1 MPVEEPS
8 SASKK
13 VVIMTT
19 PKHTAVVLS
28 LVVIASLPLMA
39 QAETP
44 SEPWLVR
51 VRAVELLSRNK
62 DTTPLNLSINDRVI
76 PELDISYFFTENIA
90 AELVLTYPQRQRLSA
105 GGTRIGSFKHLP
117 PTLTLQYHFTDLGAF
132 KPYVGVGLNYTHLSS
147 VHFNPAVVSALH
159 PDISRASFGAAF
171 QIGLDYEVSK
181 NVYLNLDVKRL
192 NLSTNVTSFGTKVG
206 EFKVDPVLIG
216 LGVGYRF

>member
-1 MPVEEPS
+1 
-8 SASKK
+8 
-13 VVIMTT
+13 MTT
-19 PKHTAVVLS
+19 PKHTAVALS

-62 DTTPLNLSINDRVI
+62 DTTPLDLSINDRVL
-76 PELDISYFFTENIA
+76 PELDVSYFFTENIA
-90 AELVLTYPQRQRLSA
+90 AELILAFPHQRLSS

-147 VHFNPAVVSALH
+147 VHFNPAVVAALH
-159 PDISRASFGAAF
+159 PDVSRASFGAAF
-171 QIGLDYEVSK
+171 QVGLDYEVTK

-192 NLSTNVTSFGTKVG
+192 DLSTNVSSSGTKVG

-216 LGVGYRF
+216 VGVGYRF